1 MRTLKVAG
9 CTIVAAVIVTLF
21 AGCRHSNTVDTEAFK
36 SALNDFYHTRQIC
49 LWDGSIKLPAEAD
62 ASNDN
67 ETRQFDALTDA
78 GMLTRIPAE
87 KKRFLVGSKRVNT
100 YDLSD
105 NGRKNWTPESAQPG
119 YGNFCF
125 GRRKVDSILAYSPET
140 SGATQ
145 YSVTYRSTVP
155 VPDWANNAE
164 IKTAFPQVGRDV
176 AGANASATL
185 TKSGEGWTVEK
196 VSQQ

>member
-1 MRTLKVAG
+1 MRTLIAG
-9 CTIVAAVIVTLF
+9 CTIVAAGIIALF
-21 AGCRHSNTVDTEAFK
+21 AGCRNNTVDKEAFK
-36 SALNDFYHTRQIC
+36 SALNDFHRSRQIC
-49 LWDGSIKLPAEAD
+49 LWDGAIKMPVEAD
-62 ASNDN
+62 ASNDD
-67 ETRQFDALTDA
+67 ETRKFDALTDA

-87 KKRFLVGSKRVNT
+87 KKRFLVGSKRVNN

-105 NGRKNWTPESAQPG
+105 NGRKNWTAESAQPG

-125 GRRKVDSILAYSPET
+125 GRLKVDSILAYSPED

-145 YSVTYRSTVP
+145 YNVTYHYSVP
-155 VPDWANNAE
+155 APDWASNAE

-185 TKSGEGWTVEK
+185 TKTDNGWAVGK